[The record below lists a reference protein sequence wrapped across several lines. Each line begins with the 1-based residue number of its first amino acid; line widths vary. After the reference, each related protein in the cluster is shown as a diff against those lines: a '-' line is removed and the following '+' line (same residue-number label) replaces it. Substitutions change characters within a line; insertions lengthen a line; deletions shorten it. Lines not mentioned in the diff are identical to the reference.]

1 MDDEKLVE
9 WSKIPYSVVDC
20 PEHRALA
27 LEMAKESIVLLQNRN
42 NILPLAK
49 NAKIAVMGPNANDSV
64 MQWANYNGT
73 PRRTITL
80 LGGIKEKVGNVTYA
94 KHAIGSLTPLTNRN
108 STGSTLPTTN
118 GVWLPLI
125 TITPN

>member
-20 PEHRALA
+20 PAHRALA

-73 PRRTITL
+73 PRRTIPL
-80 LGGIKEKVGNVTYA
+80 LGGI
-94 KHAIGSLTPLTNRN
+94 
-108 STGSTLPTTN
+108 
-118 GVWLPLI
+118 
-125 TITPN
+125 